1 MAGEIPGLAEP
12 AIVLTPND
20 EDVPF
25 EGLRTASDVAVMRLD
40 ADLVMLSAC
49 NTAVP
54 ESGPDAEGLSGLA
67 RAFLQAGARRLLV
80 SPGGQQSGSGSADDG
95 LRRGVDERS
104 RCATRL
110 SSLGSGAEPYSSAP
124 RR

>member
-54 ESGPDAEGLSGLA
+54 ESGPYAEGLSGLA

-80 SPGGQQSGSGSADDG
+80 SPGGSAVRQRFCRRRPSS
-95 LRRGVDERS
+95 RRGRDIAMRDQPLIS
-104 RCATRL
+104 RKRC
-110 SSLGSGAEPYSSAP
+110 GAL
-124 RR
+124 